1 MAKNGFPY
9 ISYIFAQIVYNM
21 SRHQDN
27 DKSRPGSGRQGGYKK
42 DSNSRGNAPIRKA
55 PSKFATKPDAAKAD
69 APKAPK
75 SPKRPSNP
83 DEIRLNRY
91 ISNSGMC
98 SRRDADIYIQSGNV
112 KVNGVVVT
120 EMGHRVKLTDVV
132 QFDGVNITPEKKEYV
147 LLNKPKNFSTAGDDS
162 PGSAN
167 VLDLVRGAS
176 KSNLLP
182 VGRMDKT
189 TTGLLL
195 FTNDTEMV
203 QKFTVPNQRSSK
215 VYQVTLDKNLKFE
228 DLEKIQ
234 KGLMIDDHKVFVEEV
249 TYIEDQ
255 PKSEIGIKM
264 KTSNVKVVRKIFEHL
279 KYDVL
284 KVDRVTFAGLTK
296 KNLPRGDWRF
306 LTEQEIINLKNA

>member
-1 MAKNGFPY
+1 MCFNILV
-9 ISYIFAQIVYNM
+9 ISLQKFVYNM

-55 PSKFATKPDAAKAD
+55 PSKFATKSDAAKAD

-234 KGLMIDDHKVFVEEV
+234 KGLMIDEHKVFVEEI

>member
-1 MAKNGFPY
+1 MCFNILV
-9 ISYIFAQIVYNM
+9 ISLQKFVYNM

-55 PSKFATKPDAAKAD
+55 PSKFATKPDAAKSD

-176 KSNLLP
+176 KANLLP

-215 VYQVTLDKNLKFE
+215 VYQVSLDKNLKFE

-234 KGLMIDDHKVFVEEV
+234 KGLMIDDHKVFVEEI

>member
-1 MAKNGFPY
+1 MCFNILV
-9 ISYIFAQIVYNM
+9 ISLQKFVYNM

-55 PSKFATKPDAAKAD
+55 PSKFATKSDAAKAD

-234 KGLMIDDHKVFVEEV
+234 KGLMIDEHKVFVEEI

-306 LTEQEIINLKNA
+306 LTEHEIINLKNA

>member
-1 MAKNGFPY
+1 VCFNILV
-9 ISYIFAQIVYNM
+9 ISLQKFVYNM

-27 DKSRPGSGRQGGYKK
+27 DKSRPGSGRQGGYKR

-55 PSKFATKPDAAKAD
+55 PSKFATKPDT
-69 APKAPK
+69 PKAPK
-75 SPKRPSNP
+75 SSKKSSNP

-91 ISNSGMC
+91 ISNSGIC

-162 PGSAN
+162 PGSSN

-176 KSNLLP
+176 RSNLLP

-195 FTNDTEMV
+195 FTNDNEMV

-234 KGLMIDDHKVFVEEV
+234 KGLMIEEHKVFVEEI

-306 LTEQEIINLKNA
+306 LSEQEIINLKNA

>member
-1 MAKNGFPY
+1 
-9 ISYIFAQIVYNM
+9 M

-215 VYQVTLDKNLKFE
+215 VYQVSLDKNLKFE

-234 KGLMIDDHKVFVEEV
+234 KGLMIDEHKVFVEEI

>member
-1 MAKNGFPY
+1 
-9 ISYIFAQIVYNM
+9 M

-55 PSKFATKPDAAKAD
+55 PSKFATKPDAAKTD

-176 KSNLLP
+176 KANLLP

-215 VYQVTLDKNLKFE
+215 VYQVSLDKNLKFE

-234 KGLMIDDHKVFVEEV
+234 KGLMIDDHKVFVEEI

>member
-1 MAKNGFPY
+1 MCFNILV
-9 ISYIFAQIVYNM
+9 ISLQKFVYNM

-55 PSKFATKPDAAKAD
+55 PSKFATKSDAAKAD

-215 VYQVTLDKNLKFE
+215 VYQVSLDKNLKFE

-234 KGLMIDDHKVFVEEV
+234 KGLMIDDHKVFVEEI

>member
-1 MAKNGFPY
+1 MCFNILV
-9 ISYIFAQIVYNM
+9 ISLQKFVYNM

-55 PSKFATKPDAAKAD
+55 PSKFTTKPDAAKAD

-215 VYQVTLDKNLKFE
+215 VYQVSLDKNLKFE

-234 KGLMIDDHKVFVEEV
+234 KGLMIDDHKVFVEEI

>member
-1 MAKNGFPY
+1 
-9 ISYIFAQIVYNM
+9 M

-69 APKAPK
+69 TPKAPK

-215 VYQVTLDKNLKFE
+215 VYQVSLDKNLKFE

-234 KGLMIDDHKVFVEEV
+234 KGLMIDDHKVFVEEI

>member
-1 MAKNGFPY
+1 MCFNILV
-9 ISYIFAQIVYNM
+9 ISLQKFVYNM

-55 PSKFATKPDAAKAD
+55 PSKFATKSDAAKAD
-69 APKAPK
+69 TPKAPK

-249 TYIEDQ
+249 TYIDDQ
-255 PKSEIGIKM
+255 PKSEVGVKM

>member
-1 MAKNGFPY
+1 MCFNILV
-9 ISYIFAQIVYNM
+9 ISLQKFVYNM

-55 PSKFATKPDAAKAD
+55 PSKFATKSDAAKAD
-69 APKAPK
+69 TPKAPK

-215 VYQVTLDKNLKFE
+215 VYQVSLDKNLKFE

-234 KGLMIDDHKVFVEEV
+234 KGLMIDDHKVFVEEI

>member
-1 MAKNGFPY
+1 
-9 ISYIFAQIVYNM
+9 M
-21 SRHQDN
+21 SRHQDS
-27 DKSRPGSGRQGGYKK
+27 DKRHPGSGRQGGYKK
-42 DSNSRGNAPIRKA
+42 NSNSRGNAPIRKA
-55 PSKFATKPDAAKAD
+55 PSKFGSKPA
-69 APKAPK
+69 APK
-75 SPKRPSNP
+75 SNKPKQPSNP

-112 KVNGVVVT
+112 KVNGEVVT
-120 EMGHRVKLTDVV
+120 EMGYKVKLTDVV
-132 QFDGVNITPEKKEYV
+132 QFDGVNITPEKKEYI
-147 LLNKPKNFSTAGDDS
+147 LLNKPKNFSTSGDEEK
-162 PGSAN
+162 GSAN
-167 VLDLVRGAS
+167 VLDLVRNAT
-176 KSNLLP
+176 KAKLQP

-195 FTNDTEMV
+195 FTNDNEII
-203 QKFTVPNQRSSK
+203 QKFTAPNQRSSK

-228 DLEKIQ
+228 DLERIQ
-234 KGLMIDDHKVFVEEV
+234 KGLTIEEHRVYVEEIS
-249 TYIEDQ
+249 YIEDQ
-255 PKSEIGIKM
+255 PKSEIGLKM

>member
-1 MAKNGFPY
+1 M
-9 ISYIFAQIVYNM
+9 
-21 SRHQDN
+21 
-27 DKSRPGSGRQGGYKK
+27 GY
-42 DSNSRGNAPIRKA
+42 
-55 PSKFATKPDAAKAD
+55 
-69 APKAPK
+69 
-75 SPKRPSNP
+75 
-83 DEIRLNRY
+83 
-91 ISNSGMC
+91 
-98 SRRDADIYIQSGNV
+98 
-112 KVNGVVVT
+112 
-120 EMGHRVKLTDVV
+120 RVKLTDAV

-147 LLNKPKNFSTAGDDS
+147 LLNKPKNFSTAGDDTM
-162 PGSAN
+162 GAAN
-167 VLDLVRGAS
+167 VLDLVRNAT
-176 KSNLLP
+176 KSNLFP

-195 FTNDTEMV
+195 FTNDTEIV

-215 VYQVTLDKNLKFE
+215 VYQVTLDKNLKYE
-228 DLEKIQ
+228 DLERIQ
-234 KGLMIDDHKVFVEEV
+234 AGMMIEDHKVFVEEV

-306 LTEQEIINLKNA
+306 LTEQEIINLKNS

>member
-1 MAKNGFPY
+1 
-9 ISYIFAQIVYNM
+9 M

-176 KSNLLP
+176 KANLMP

-195 FTNDTEMV
+195 FTNDTEIV

-215 VYQVTLDKNLKFE
+215 VYQVSLDKILKFE

-234 KGLMIDDHKVFVEEV
+234 KGLMIDDHKVFVEEI

>member
-1 MAKNGFPY
+1 
-9 ISYIFAQIVYNM
+9 M

-55 PSKFATKPDAAKAD
+55 PSKFATKPDATKPD

-215 VYQVTLDKNLKFE
+215 VYQVSLDKNLKFE

-234 KGLMIDDHKVFVEEV
+234 KGLMIDDHKVFVEEI